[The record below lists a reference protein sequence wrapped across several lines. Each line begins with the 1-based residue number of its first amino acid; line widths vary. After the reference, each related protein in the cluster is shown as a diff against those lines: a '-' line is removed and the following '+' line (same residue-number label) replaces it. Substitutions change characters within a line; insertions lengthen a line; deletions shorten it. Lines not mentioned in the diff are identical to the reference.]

1 MFLRL
6 TILCWV
12 LIIVIIP
19 IVAAIAWVA
28 TKDTKVF
35 IMIPGALIFVG
46 FPWFI
51 ALLVRLII
59 TGRWKRS

>member
-12 LIIVIIP
+12 LIIGIMPII
-19 IVAAIAWVA
+19 AAISWIA

-35 IMIPGALIFVG
+35 IMIPGALLFVG
-46 FPWFI
+46 VPWFVFW
-51 ALLVRLII
+51 LLRLII
-59 TGRWKRS
+59 SGGWK

>member
-12 LIIVIIP
+12 LIIGIMP
-19 IVAAIAWVA
+19 IVAAISWIA

-35 IMIPGALIFVG
+35 IMIPGALLFVG
-46 FPWFI
+46 VPWFVFW
-51 ALLVRLII
+51 LLRLII
-59 TGRWKRS
+59 SGGWK

>member
-12 LIIVIIP
+12 LIIGIMP
-19 IVAAIAWVA
+19 IVAAISWIA

-35 IMIPGALIFVG
+35 IMIPGTLLFVG
-46 FPWFI
+46 VPWFVFW
-51 ALLVRLII
+51 LLRLII
-59 TGRWKRS
+59 SGAWK